1 MRTALKMVLPLI
13 VSVAMVSGLFAWY
26 QVRTEKRILRSD
38 LSRRAE
44 ILGEALQESVEPLL
58 DHAPDKNLQRLV
70 DRFGEREHLKGVAVY
85 DTAGSVLAITP
96 GIAKEFGT
104 WPETVKI
111 ATGKDK
117 EQGEFVRETRI
128 DQSGNLED
136 SGLHILAC
144 PLHRNNELAGALA
157 LFHDTSYIDVQVAH
171 TLRDSLLN
179 ALVQTLLITGLA
191 LVLVKWTF
199 MRPLKRTASWLRTMR
214 TGRGHGVKAPPD
226 LPQGQGEIFDQ
237 LHQEVTHLARDLNT
251 ARASAEE
258 EARLRDTGASLWT
271 AERLRVSLQD
281 KLHGTQLYVVSNRE
295 PYMHVLNERD
305 NSISVIVPA
314 SGLVTALEPVLLA
327 CNGTWVASGP
337 GSADRQVVDEHDRL
351 RVPPDRPSY
360 TLRRVWTTDEEDKGF
375 YEGFSNEGLWPLCH
389 IAHTRPVFRPD
400 DWLHYQRINR
410 RFADVVLQEM
420 EGTESPILLAQDYHF
435 ALLPRMV
442 KEARPD
448 ARVAIFWHIPWPNP
462 EVFGICPW
470 QKELVD
476 GLLGA
481 DLIGFHIQT
490 HCNNFLETVDHAVE
504 ALTEWDRFAV
514 NRQGHVTRV
523 RPYPISVEFP
533 ENPPTEEE
541 EMRNAGLE
549 RATIFEE
556 LGIEASLLG
565 VGVDRVDYT
574 KGILERFR
582 GIERFLEQYPTFQRR
597 FTLVQI
603 GAPSR
608 TDIERYKSFLD
619 EVTVE
624 AERINAKFHA
634 GRWKPIVL
642 LKRHHSHEE
651 IARYYRA
658 ASVCLVTSLHDG
670 MNLVAK
676 EFVASRVDERGVLIL
691 STFAGAALELP
702 DALLV
707 NPYDIM
713 QLSEAIHSA
722 LEMPEAEQ
730 EKRMHWMRRAVREN
744 NIYRWAANLLSDL
757 TEIRIEAT
765 ERSEARQPQ

>member
-13 VSVAMVSGLFAWY
+13 VSVAVVSGLFAWY
-26 QVRTEKRILRSD
+26 QVRTEKRVLRND

-44 ILGEALQESVEPLL
+44 ILGETLQENVEPLM
-58 DHAPDKNLQRLV
+58 DRAPDRNLQRLV
-70 DRFGEREHLKGVAVY
+70 ERFSEREHLKGVAVY
-85 DTAGSVLAITP
+85 DAAGRALAITP
-96 GIAKEFGT
+96 GIATEFQS
-104 WPETVKI
+104 WPEVVKN
-111 ATGKDK
+111 ATGKDQ
-117 EQGEFVRETRI
+117 EQGEFVRGKLVNPTGKE
-128 DQSGNLED
+128 ED
-136 SGLHILAC
+136 LALHILAC
-144 PLHRNNELAGALA
+144 PLHRDNQLTGTLA
-157 LFHDTSYIDVQVAH
+157 LFHDTNYIDVQVDH
-171 TLRDSLLN
+171 TLRDSLVN

-191 LVLVKWTF
+191 LVLVQWTF
-199 MRPLKRTASWLRTMR
+199 MQPLKRTAHWLRTLR
-214 TGRGHGVKAPPD
+214 TDGANGAKIPPG

-237 LHQEVTHLARDLNT
+237 LHQEVTHLAHDLST
-251 ARASAEE
+251 ARATAEE
-258 EARLRDTGASLWT
+258 EARLRDSGASIWT

-281 KLHGTQLYVVSNRE
+281 KLHGTPLFVVSNRE
-295 PYMHVLNERD
+295 PYMHVMNEKD
-305 NSISVIVPA
+305 KTISVIVPA

-337 GSADRQVVDEHDRL
+337 GSGDREVVDGNDRL
-351 RVPPDRPSY
+351 RVPPDHPSY

-389 IAHTRPVFRPD
+389 IAHTRPVFRPQ

-442 KEARPD
+442 KDARPD

-470 QKELVD
+470 QRELVD

-490 HCNNFLETVDHAVE
+490 HCNNFLETVDHALE

-523 RPYPISVEFP
+523 RPYPISVAFP
-533 ENPPTEEE
+533 ETLPNEV
-541 EMRNAGLE
+541 EMRNAGAE
-549 RATIFEE
+549 RTLICEE

-582 GIERFLEQYPTFQRR
+582 AIERFLEQYPSYQRR
-597 FTLVQI
+597 FSLIQI

-608 TDIERYKSFLD
+608 TDIDRYKNFLD
-619 EVTVE
+619 EVAAE
-624 AERINAKFHA
+624 AERINSKFHA
-634 GRWKPIVL
+634 GRWKPIVF

-651 IARYYRA
+651 ITRYYRA

-676 EFVASRVDERGVLIL
+676 EFVASRPDDRGVLIL
-691 STFAGAALELP
+691 STFAGAALELS

-722 LEMPEAEQ
+722 LEMPETEQ
-730 EKRMHWMRRAVREN
+730 AKRMQWMRRAVREH

-765 ERSEARQPQ
+765 DRPEARQRQ